1 MAPPFLPDSLQEAAH
16 QLARRHVAS
25 RMVGGLQKRAGLA
38 DIQTALQEHLGPE
51 GYDTLKRSLM
61 GAGIGAGGG
70 LLMNT
75 MTSGRHKKSPWSSMA
90 SGAALG
96 GIGGALT
103 KLPTAW
109 NAMTDADGQGAGL
122 EKTIEAERVGQHAAD
137 MKDAQTGGVIPT
149 VIQTAGE
156 LFDTFTGNSDV
167 PASENPALESLTG
180 NVGGGAAAN
189 PRDAMN
195 TVAGGVI
202 GASAPSVIGNARHRA
217 ATSDLNML
225 HGAGGITDSKL
236 YTQAQNIAANHVR
249 DQITQRGASPRQAK
263 RQLRGA
269 LRTPGPTGSILNNTI
284 QQHRNTQPAR
294 PRMTGKGIAGR
305 GLMGALGAAAGHY
318 FTGD

>member
-25 RMVGGLQKRAGLA
+25 RMVGGLQKQAGLA
-38 DIQTALQEHLGPE
+38 EIQKALQAQLGPE

-75 MTSGRHKKSPWSSMA
+75 MTRDKHKKSPWSSMA

-109 NAMTDADGQGAGL
+109 NAMTDADGRGAGL
-122 EKTIEAERVGQHAAD
+122 EENIEANRVGQHAAD
-137 MKDAQTGGVIPT
+137 MQDAQAGGMIPAAMQTGR
-149 VIQTAGE
+149 E
-156 LFDTFTGNSDV
+156 LVDTYTGNSDV
-167 PASENPALESLTG
+167 SAAENPALKNLTG
-180 NVGGGAAAN
+180 NVGGGATAN
-189 PRDAMN
+189 PRDAVN
-195 TVAGGVI
+195 TVAGGLI
-202 GASAPSVIGNARHRA
+202 GAATPSVIGNARHRA

-225 HGAGGITDSKL
+225 QGAGGTTDSKT
-236 YTQAQNIAANHVR
+236 YTPAENTTARQVR

-269 LRTPGPTGSILNNTI
+269 LRTPGPTSSILNNTI

-294 PRMTGKGIAGR
+294 PRMTGRGFAGR